1 MCSVIRISVNPIVVL
16 FLTFLFW
23 TFSSE
28 LVFAQSCESLNTQP
42 PDPPWLDQNGL
53 LPPKHNPASVPP
65 VNNPDTTDPNELVP
79 SVPMTSDTCAAI
91 RLFDASAE
99 SERHYDLVNCLDGLT
114 FGFGN
119 WPQGEL
125 GEFFQELNKGPDAEK
140 ALVARF
146 VEVFKA
152 NPTAWSSFRRDTGL
166 GNTLDASTVRTG
178 IKNLLAS
185 AKMENVRGLKN
196 RSSDGTCVGHP
207 ANGKSFYFDHAKWL
221 VPTLEYAFRD
231 PAVVAFQVRYW
242 NDDVLSKAKSYS
254 DALGLP
260 KEGMFLIA
268 FYESNPG
275 AVPKLLRDT
284 INEKK
289 PPETLRAAG
298 RDWKWDGT
306 NRPSALAGTPLDRWH
321 TLLLWQA
328 MCPVPD
334 SHGNIRIRNRN
345 LKFFSEY
352 LAADFKVPD
361 ETQTGKPSA
370 KDRKNCD
377 PALVKLRH

>member
-1 MCSVIRISVNPIVVL
+1 MRSVIRIAVNPIAVL
-16 FLTFLFW
+16 FLTFFCW

-28 LVFAQSCESLNTQP
+28 LVFAQSCDSLNTQP
-42 PDPPWLDQNGL
+42 PDPSWLDQYGL

-65 VNNPDTTDPNELVP
+65 KHNPGTTDEKERVP
-79 SVPMTSDTCAAI
+79 SVPMTSETCAAI
-91 RLFDASAE
+91 RLFDASVE

-125 GEFFQELNKGPDAEK
+125 GEFFQALNKNPDAEK
-140 ALVARF
+140 ALVTRF

-152 NPTAWSSFRRDTGL
+152 NPTAWSSFKSDAGL
-166 GNTLDASTVRTG
+166 ANIVDAATVRTG

-185 AKMENVRGLKN
+185 ARMDNVRGLRN
-196 RSSDGTCVGHP
+196 HSSDGTCVGHP

-231 PAVVAFQVRYW
+231 PAVVAFQVSYW
-242 NDDVLSKAKSYS
+242 ETDVLAKAKSYAE
-254 DALGLP
+254 ALGLP
-260 KEGMFLIA
+260 KEGIFLMA

-275 AVPKLLRDT
+275 AVPRLLRDA

-289 PPETLRAAG
+289 PPKTLHAG
-298 RDWKWDGT
+298 GRNWKWDCT
-306 NRPSALAGTPLDRWH
+306 DRPSALAGTPLDRWQ

-334 SHGNIRIRNRN
+334 SNGTIRIRNRN
-345 LKFFSEY
+345 LKFFSDY
-352 LAADFKVPD
+352 LAADFKVPT
-361 ETQTGKPSA
+361 ETQAGKPSA
-370 KDRKNCD
+370 KDSKNCD